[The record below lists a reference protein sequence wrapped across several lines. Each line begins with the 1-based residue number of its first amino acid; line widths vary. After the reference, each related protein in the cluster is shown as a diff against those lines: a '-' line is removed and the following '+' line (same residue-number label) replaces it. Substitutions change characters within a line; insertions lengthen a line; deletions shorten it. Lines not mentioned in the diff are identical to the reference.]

1 MPTAYH
7 MVHYRRFDAGKFD
20 LNGETLETLCRS
32 ALNTSDSASTP
43 LWERPGD
50 RLFDLGGADNRRV
63 FLNKVADLSSAV
75 FGELCLAQTRDL
87 QALLSMT
94 PSKVQLSN
102 LTTAVVYDLDEREA
116 PTGSQFIRGLAYW
129 MAIGNHLF
137 FVKTHSM
144 SSDLIHQY
152 LDWMLKAKT
161 SVAGPDLV
169 FALQAEV
176 DQTQGAGDIG
186 DIRSLRV
193 AGKTAP
199 QMRITP
205 SSDGDGAAQ
214 AKEVKTSRSIA
225 DRFAQMQQALP
236 IVEAVLGK
244 AKTDSLVDSLGPD
257 EYLAVEASVK
267 VRGRRTEQSKAQMQG
282 IANDLADMDD
292 AKVQIEGKDGRV
304 TDGDAILRT
313 RMPFNLPHEGSNLLE
328 FDNVA
333 DQLQEVYSRFV
344 KDRKLPA

>member
-7 MVHYRRFDAGKFD
+7 MVHYRRFDAGKYD
-20 LNGETLETLCRS
+20 LKGQTLETLCRS
-32 ALNTSDSASTP
+32 ALNTSDSASAS
-43 LWERPGD
+43 LWERPED
-50 RLFDLGGADNRRV
+50 RLFDLGGTDTRRI

-75 FGELCLAQTRDL
+75 FGELCLAQNRDL
-87 QALLSMT
+87 QALLSMK
-94 PSKVQLSN
+94 PSKIQLSD

-129 MAIGNHLF
+129 MAIGNHMF

-152 LDWMLKAKT
+152 LDWMLKSKT

-199 QMRITP
+199 QMRITS
-205 SSDGDGAAQ
+205 SSDGQ
-214 AKEVKTSRSIA
+214 PEEKEVKTSRSIA

-236 IVEAVLGK
+236 IIEAVLGK
-244 AKTDSLVDSLGPD
+244 TKTDSLVDSLGPD
-257 EYLAVEASVK
+257 EYLSVEASVK
-267 VRGRRTEQSKAQMQG
+267 VRGRRTEKSKAQMQG
-282 IANDLADMDD
+282 IANDLAEMDD

>member
-7 MVHYRRFDAGKFD
+7 MVHYRRFDAGKYD
-20 LNGETLETLCRS
+20 LKGQSLETLCRS
-32 ALNTSDSASTP
+32 ALNTSDSASAS
-43 LWERPGD
+43 LWERPED
-50 RLFDLGGADNRRV
+50 RLFDLGGADTRRI

-75 FGELCLAQTRDL
+75 FGELCLAQNRDL
-87 QALLSMT
+87 QALLSMK
-94 PSKVQLSN
+94 PSTVQLSD

-129 MAIGNHLF
+129 MAIGNHMF

-152 LDWMLKAKT
+152 LDWMLKTKSA
-161 SVAGPDLV
+161 VAGPDLV

-205 SSDGDGAAQ
+205 SSDGLPEE
-214 AKEVKTSRSIA
+214 KEVKTSRSIA

-236 IVEAVLGK
+236 IIEAVLGK
-244 AKTDSLVDSLGPD
+244 TKTDSLVDSLGPD
-257 EYLAVEASVK
+257 EYLSVEASVK
-267 VRGRRTEQSKAQMQG
+267 VRGRRTEKSKAQMQG
-282 IANDLADMDD
+282 IANDLAEMDD